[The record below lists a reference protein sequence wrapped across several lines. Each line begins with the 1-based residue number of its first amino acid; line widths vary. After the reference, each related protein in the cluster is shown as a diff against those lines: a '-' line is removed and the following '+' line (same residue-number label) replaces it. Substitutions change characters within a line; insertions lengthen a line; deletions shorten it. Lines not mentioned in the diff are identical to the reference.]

1 MMSKRDRE
9 IEEVME
15 DIMTDPNFQIVSESH
30 RKGLV
35 SLMGNEAVRTL
46 EDFLEAR
53 KYDRDFY
60 SVTPKVTLRT
70 S

>member
-1 MMSKRDRE
+1 MMSKRDKE
-9 IEEVME
+9 AEEVIE
-15 DIMTDPNFQIVSESH
+15 DIMTDPDFQIVSESH

-35 SLMGNEAVRTL
+35 SILGGEAVRSL

-53 KYDRDFY
+53 KHDRDFY
-60 SVTPKVTLRT
+60 SVTPKATLRT